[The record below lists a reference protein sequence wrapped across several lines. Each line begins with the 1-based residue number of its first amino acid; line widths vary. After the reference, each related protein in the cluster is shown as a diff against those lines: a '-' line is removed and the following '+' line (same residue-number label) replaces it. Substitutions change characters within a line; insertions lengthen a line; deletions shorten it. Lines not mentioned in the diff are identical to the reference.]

1 MTIVLAFV
9 IGGLY
14 AVGVYLMLRRN
25 LAKLILGL
33 ALLTNA
39 ANLLIFTVGGLTR
52 ARPPLVPEGELQ
64 PTGVI
69 ADPLPQA
76 LILTAIVIGFGVLAF
91 AMVLA
96 YRAYQAVGS
105 DDLDDMQTTDYIMT
119 DKEPDLTETYDEAE
133 QSDPELTEEPVTTE
147 ARIGKVGLHTS

>member
-1 MTIVLAFV
+1 MTNVLAFV

-14 AVGVYLMLRRN
+14 AVGLYLMLRRN
-25 LAKLILGL
+25 LAKLIIGL

-52 ARPPLVPEGELQ
+52 ARPPFIAPGDKLPDG
-64 PTGVI
+64 PI

-91 AMVLA
+91 TMVLA
-96 YRAYQAVGS
+96 YRAGQAVGS
-105 DDLDDMQTTDYIMT
+105 DDLDDMRTTDYIMT
-119 DKEPDLTETYDEAE
+119 ERDPDLTETYDEEQESKPDIAE
-133 QSDPELTEEPVTTE
+133 PDVAEPLPV
-147 ARIGKVGLHTS
+147 AGV